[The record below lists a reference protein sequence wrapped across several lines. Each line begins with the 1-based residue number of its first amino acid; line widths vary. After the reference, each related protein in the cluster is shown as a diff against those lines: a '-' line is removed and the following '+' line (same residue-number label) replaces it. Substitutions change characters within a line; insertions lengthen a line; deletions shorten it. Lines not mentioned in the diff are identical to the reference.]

1 MLKEYRRALHAI
13 PELDIHVPKTA
24 AYVRQ
29 ILSDFPCQVLSPWGD
44 AVCAYFDFGKEETL
58 AFRCDMD
65 ALPIRE
71 ETGLPF
77 ASCHPGRMHA
87 CGHDGHMAILLG
99 LAAHLAE
106 HPARENVLL
115 IFQPAEE
122 TIGGAREICLTGL
135 LETYK
140 VKCIFGLHL
149 WPMLPKHQVASRAG
163 GMMARASELT
173 VEVFGRSVHIAKWQD
188 GKDALAATAE
198 FIQKAYAL
206 NAPCLLRFGKLT
218 SGSVRNAV
226 SDYSRLEGSLRGFDD
241 EVLEQVWQNLQT
253 IAAESECDIRLHRS
267 RGYPPV
273 CNDATLLEWARTR
286 YPVVETEACFI
297 SEDFSE
303 YQLRVPGV
311 FFFLGTG
318 GEPLHSPKFDFDEA
332 VLETG
337 LDLFRS
343 LL

>member
-1 MLKEYRRALHAI
+1 
-13 PELDIHVPKTA
+13 
-24 AYVRQ
+24 
-29 ILSDFPCQVLSPWGD
+29 
-44 AVCAYFDFGKEETL
+44 
-58 AFRCDMD
+58 
-65 ALPIRE
+65 
-71 ETGLPF
+71 
-77 ASCHPGRMHA
+77 
-87 CGHDGHMAILLG
+87 
-99 LAAHLAE
+99 
-106 HPARENVLL
+106 
-115 IFQPAEE
+115 
-122 TIGGAREICLTGL
+122 
-135 LETYK
+135 
-140 VKCIFGLHL
+140 
-149 WPMLPKHQVASRAG
+149 
-163 GMMARASELT
+163 MMARASELT
-173 VEVFGRSVHIAKWQD
+173 VEVFGRSVHLAKWQD

-241 EVLEQVWQNLQT
+241 EVLEQVWQNLQA

-273 CNDATLLEWARTR
+273 CNDADLLQWARTR
-286 YPVVETEACFI
+286 YPIAETEACFI

>member
-1 MLKEYRRALHAI
+1 MLKEHRRALHTI

-29 ILSDFPCQVLSPWGD
+29 VLSDYPCRVFSPWGD
-44 AVCAYFDFGKEETL
+44 AVCAYFDFGKDETL

-77 ASCHPGRMHA
+77 ASRHEGRMHA
-87 CGHDGHMAILLG
+87 CGHDGHMAIILG

-106 HPARENVLL
+106 HPAQENVLL

-122 TIGGAREICLTGL
+122 TIGGARELCLTGL
-135 LETYK
+135 LETYQ
-140 VKCIFGLHL
+140 VKAIFGLHL
-149 WPMLPKHQVASRAG
+149 WPMLSKHQVASRAG

-173 VEVFGRSVHIAKWQD
+173 VEIFGRSVHLAKWQD
-188 GKDALAATAE
+188 GKDALAAAAE
-198 FIQKAYAL
+198 FVQKAYAI

-241 EVLEQVWQNLQT
+241 EILEKVWQNLQT
-253 IAAESECDIRLHRS
+253 IAAESECEIRLHRS
-267 RGYPPV
+267 QGYPPV
-273 CNDATLLEWARTR
+273 CNDAALLQWAKQR
-286 YPVVETEACFI
+286 YPIEETEPCYIA
-297 SEDFSE
+297 EDFSE

-318 GEPLHSPKFDFDEA
+318 GEPLHSPKFDFDET
-332 VLETG
+332 VLDTG
-337 LDLFRS
+337 LALFRS